1 MSQTELQG
9 ADSSEKK
16 KGGGLL
22 VALLSIALA
31 GTGGY
36 AFYQHGEAAKKEA
49 AILEKRNETIKELET
64 LQKDYDSAVTVSK
77 QNADELAEA
86 KIRIA
91 QYIDSL
97 KSMKADI
104 NILFKYRDQVDLLKK
119 ERNRLLAINDFLAQ
133 V

>member
-1 MSQTELQG
+1 MSRTELQG

-49 AILEKRNETIKELET
+49 AIL
-64 LQKDYDSAVTVSK
+64 
-77 QNADELAEA
+77 
-86 KIRIA
+86 
-91 QYIDSL
+91 
-97 KSMKADI
+97 
-104 NILFKYRDQVDLLKK
+104 
-119 ERNRLLAINDFLAQ
+119 
-133 V
+133 